1 MKKVIVVL
9 IFMVGMTAM
18 AQQGERQHR
27 DGMHQMTPE
36 QTATLKTKKMTLAL
50 DLTDAQ
56 QKQIQSLNLENAKTR
71 KATMEKRKAKKGD
84 GESKKPTSDERYAL
98 KNERLDKMIAH
109 KADMKDILS
118 PEQYGKWEKMSQQ
131 KGKHQKRKGE
141 NDKKQKRHTR
151 K

>member
-9 IFMVGMTAM
+9 FCMASMTAM
-18 AQQGERQHR
+18 AQKGEGQQR

-56 QKQIQSLNLENAKTR
+56 QKQIQTLNLENAKTR
-71 KATMEKRKAKKGD
+71 KAEREKRKAQQEN
-84 GESKKPTSDERYAL
+84 GESKKPTSDERYAM
-98 KNERLDKMIAH
+98 KNERLDRMIAQ
-109 KADMKDILS
+109 KTEIKEILS
-118 PEQYGKWEKMSQQ
+118 QEQYAKWEKMTQR
-131 KGKHQKRKGE
+131 KGKHRKGMKNKE
-141 NDKKQKRHTR
+141 KKQKHGTR